1 MPPSEG
7 KARCGAL
14 GARWARRRERPRGIG
29 WRCPEGRTGGA
40 WRTRPP
46 AGPTRGPFL
55 SLRCRSMRTHYRAK
69 NSTSSET
76 QTEATS
82 RSCRATA
89 RNAGPWRVSRHHF
102 LFLKNYL
109 RTDCHRRHTGCGGD
123 ICPPTSTPRIPTR
136 PSAGCTRHPGGPP
149 RGPPA
154 ARTASGV
161 PHCSPRQGGRSSKLP
176 CPEPTPQGPAVRSPS
191 RQRPATQTY
200 LLGLQRCPGERP
212 PTLQHLATD
221 PRHGPRVAT
230 RKQKPRPASEANA
243 PCAPRGTSCPQGLAP
258 AQPRHTCVR
267 FQLGRGRVVSLQT
280 GMLLGRGRDTG
291 AKAGPGRPRRPGRPP
306 PRGARNRADGQLGP
320 QAACWRFRPARHRPA
335 TDFTTRHTLGVTSPT
350 AASPENKRMP

>member
-55 SLRCRSMRTHYRAK
+55 SLRCWSTRTHYRAK

-82 RSCRATA
+82 WLCRATA
-89 RNAGPWRVSRHHF
+89 RNAGPWRVSRRHF

-109 RTDCHRRHTGCGGD
+109 RTDCHRRHTGSGED
-123 ICPPTSTPRIPTR
+123 ICPPTSTPCIPTR
-136 PSAGCTRHPGGPP
+136 PSAGCTWHPGGLP
-149 RGPPA
+149 RGLPA

-176 CPEPTPQGPAVRSPS
+176 RPEPTPQGPAVRSPS
-191 RQRPATQTY
+191 RQRLATQTY

-221 PRHGPRVAT
+221 PRDTARVWPHGSRNPAQRLRPTRPVHPGALRVHRAWSVHSHNT
-230 RKQKPRPASEANA
+230 PVSGSNWGGAGSSPSKPGCCWGGEGTPGLRQGPAALAGLGAHPPEG
-243 PCAPRGTSCPQGLAP
+243 RGTGRTVSSALRPRAGGS
-258 AQPRHTCVR
+258 AQ
-267 FQLGRGRVVSLQT
+267 
-280 GMLLGRGRDTG
+280 RDTG
-291 AKAGPGRPRRPGRPP
+291 QP
-306 PRGARNRADGQLGP
+306 QTSLLG
-320 QAACWRFRPARHRPA
+320 
-335 TDFTTRHTLGVTSPT
+335 TR
-350 AASPENKRMP
+350 